1 MTQVSQESILR
12 LAPGCRLNEHG
23 AAQDLLLIPEGA
35 LKMQGPARKI
45 VELCDG
51 VRPVR
56 EIIEELQRRYGSEDA
71 ARIETETVAL
81 LTRLHE
87 RGALEVVG
95 NRPYEI

>member
-1 MTQVSQESILR
+1 MTKVGQESVLR

-23 AAQDLLLIPEGA
+23 SPQDLLLIPEGA

-45 VELCDG
+45 VELLNG
-51 VRPVR
+51 QRPVR
-56 EIIEELQRRYGSEDA
+56 EVIEELQRRYGSEDA

-87 RGALEVVG
+87 RGVLEAV
-95 NRPYEI
+95 